1 MKSILEWSRNAGWF
15 SLGVSVAVVL
25 LFGAVMVQS
34 ATTISTNITTGGT
47 LGVTDLSTLTGGF
60 VSQASSTVV
69 GAFTGTGAVAASSTL
84 QVTGAVTNYST
95 LTQAGAVWASSTL
108 QATGA
113 SRFYADSIFD
123 GGIDALT
130 LTHADTATSS
140 LTVGCIDT
148 YATSTA
154 SPIKYMLFAS
164 STLNIDGASVTGGFG
179 GGTMEGLVLW
189 GFGSCS

>member
-1 MKSILEWSRNAGWF
+1 MTNASWF
-15 SLGVSVAVVL
+15 SLGASVAAVL

-34 ATTISTNITTGGT
+34 ATTISTNISTGGT
-47 LGVTDLSTLTGGF
+47 LGVTGLSTLTAGF

-69 GAFTGTGAVAASSTL
+69 GAGT
-84 QVTGAVTNYST
+84 VTGAATIG
-95 LTQAGAVWASSTL
+95 GAVWASSTL

-113 SRFYADSIFD
+113 SRFYADAIFD

-140 LTVGCIDT
+140 ITVGCIDT